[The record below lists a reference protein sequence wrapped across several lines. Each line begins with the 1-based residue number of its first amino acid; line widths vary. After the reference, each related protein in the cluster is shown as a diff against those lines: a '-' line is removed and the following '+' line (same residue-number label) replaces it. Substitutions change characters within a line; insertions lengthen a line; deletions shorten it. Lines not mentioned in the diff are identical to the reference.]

1 MQIID
6 NLMRELGLETLPE
19 DKKIALLSSMT
30 ESVLKRITVEVL
42 SRLSDDDQ
50 ERLLAFQKNPPRPE
64 EVETFLKE
72 KIPDYAAI
80 QKNVVREFKSEM
92 KSTLAMLQSA

>member
-1 MQIID
+1 MQIVD

-19 DKKIALLSSMT
+19 EKKIALLSSMT

-50 ERLLAFQKNPPRPE
+50 ERLLAFQKNPPVPE

-80 QKNVVREFKSEM
+80 QENVVREFKKEM
-92 KSTLAMLQSA
+92 KSTMAMLQSA